1 MAGGDERPA
10 DRVDALVDDG
20 ARFVL
25 VVMADLQ
32 ARSL

>member
-1 MAGGDERPA
+1 VAGGDERGA
-10 DRVDALVDDG
+10 DREDALADDR

>member
-1 MAGGDERPA
+1 MPGGDKGRA
-10 DRVDALVDDG
+10 DRVDALPDDG
-20 ARFVL
+20 ASFVL